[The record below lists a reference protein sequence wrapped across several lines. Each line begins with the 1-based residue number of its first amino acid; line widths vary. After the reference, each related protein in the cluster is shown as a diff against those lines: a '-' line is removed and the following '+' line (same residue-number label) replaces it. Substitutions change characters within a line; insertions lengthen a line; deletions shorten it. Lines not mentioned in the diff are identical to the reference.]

1 MELARVEGTIVSTA
15 KSEKL
20 HGYKLLLLNLINP
33 DMSPSTNYVVAVDAV
48 GAGEGEVV
56 IVVRGSSA
64 RQVEKLTNVP
74 TDSSIVGIV
83 DSVEF
88 KGKTVFRKS

>member
-15 KSEKL
+15 KTERLK
-20 HGYKLLLLNLINP
+20 GYKLLLLNLVEP
-33 DMSPSTNYVVAVDAV
+33 DLKPTKNFLVAVDSV

-64 RQVEKLTNVP
+64 
-74 TDSSIVGIV
+74 
-83 DSVEF
+83 
-88 KGKTVFRKS
+88 